1 MKKKKL
7 RGKEKRL
14 QRNIFVILVGI
25 IFCIHTL
32 LFASTIESQLKDA
45 RDRAVSK
52 DYNGAIT
59 IYDSILKD
67 EPGNIA
73 ALNGKAR
80 ALAWMGKYD
89 DTRALYNEVL
99 SREPYNIESVTGL
112 ADTYAWEKQ
121 YSRAMELLEKHLQ
134 RNPED
139 KEILIRLARYNLWAH
154 EKNRSIF
161 YSEKV
166 LKNDSRDIEAAAIKK
181 QALSLYTYEYYTG
194 YYHLNINDNVDGNN
208 VYTGIKYKTD
218 TWTAYVQFDYLDRFN
233 EVDGRVLTGASL
245 SLKNK
250 LSMSAEVGF
259 APDAE
264 IYPRISGWVELA
276 YPVIPSLVLYSNLN
290 LSEYREANLSS
301 VSFAGEYYPAGS
313 LSVLMRYTLLKTE
326 FDTGRDSTDDAVH
339 LKITRFIGDNNNIHA
354 YYSYGNEAFKIDTID
369 KIGGAGAATYGIGG
383 VYFITPAIGI
393 APGLEFQDREKGT
406 EYLQFGLELRYRL

>member
-1 MKKKKL
+1 
-7 RGKEKRL
+7 
-14 QRNIFVILVGI
+14 VVGLL
-25 IFCIHTL
+25 FCIQTL
-32 LFASTIESQLKDA
+32 LYASTIESQLKEA

-52 DYNGAIT
+52 NFKGAIEG
-59 IYDSILKD
+59 YDSILKE

-80 ALAWMGKYD
+80 TLAWMGEYD
-89 DTRALYNEVL
+89 EAGTLYNEAL

-112 ADTYAWEKQ
+112 ADIYAWEKQ
-121 YSRAMELLEKHLQ
+121 YGRAIELLEKLLQ
-134 RNPED
+134 INPED

-154 EKNRSIF
+154 EKDRTIY
-161 YSEKV
+161 YSEKA

-181 QALSLYTYEYYTG
+181 QALSLYKYEYYTG

-208 VYTGIKYKTD
+208 VYAGVLYKPHD
-218 TWTAYVQFDYLDRFN
+218 TWTAYVRFDYLDRFN
-233 EVDGRVLTGASL
+233 EVDGKVLAGGSL

-250 LSMSAEVGF
+250 LIMSAEAGF
-259 APDAE
+259 APGAE

-290 LSEYREANLSS
+290 LSEYRDANLSS
-301 VSFAGEYYPAGS
+301 VSFAGEYYPADS
-313 LSVLMRYTLLKTE
+313 LSVLMRYTLSKTE
-326 FDTGRDSTDDAVH
+326 FDTGRDSADEAIY
-339 LKITRFIGDNNNIHA
+339 LKITRFGGDNNNIHV
-354 YYSYGNEAFKIDTID
+354 YYSHGNEAFKIDTID
-369 KIGGAGAATYGIGG
+369 RIGGARAATYGIGG

-406 EYLQFGLELRYRL
+406 EYLQLGLELKYRM